1 MFLGAI
7 GLVAAAAVASPSTS
21 QTVENSPA
29 PVARTASAEVSVLTY
44 NIRGLPWP
52 IATGRHAALKKIG
65 RELAA
70 LRAEGRQPDIVL
82 IQEGFRGEVADLV
95 KASGYRYWAQGPTRS
110 ERPRDA
116 PPADA
121 RGFKRA
127 LYRASGEGWGKFTSA
142 GLHVLSDAPITDV
155 SDIVYRYCAGLDCL
169 ANKGAMLARVALPGV
184 PGEVD
189 VVNTHLNSKRASRTP
204 LARSLQAHN
213 LQVEELLGFIADHRA
228 AGAPLLVGGD
238 FNVKG
243 SAARYDHLAD
253 ARPYKVVSEFC
264 SAPGSA
270 CEGDQQA
277 DGKGRPP
284 WLRSQDLQGFEA
296 APAVDVRPIRV
307 DTVFGRNAD
316 GARLSDH
323 DGYLVHYR
331 LTWIPKPA
339 PAAAAPAPSVVSPQ
353 LYNGLGLKASLSY

>member
-189 VVNTHLNSKRASRTP
+189 VVNTHLNSKRASRAP
-204 LARSLQAHN
+204 LKRSLEAHN
-213 LQVEELLGFIADHRA
+213 LQVEELLTFINSHRA

-264 SAPGSA
+264 SAPASA
-270 CEGDQQA
+270 C
-277 DGKGRPP
+277 DGQTPQHGAEP

-307 DTVFGRNAD
+307 DTVFGRNAS
-316 GARLSDH
+316 GFRLSDH
-323 DGYLVHYR
+323 DGYLVRYR
-331 LTWIPKPA
+331 LTWKPNA
-339 PAAAAPAPSVVSPQ
+339 TPAAPSPVAFRPQ
-353 LYNGLGLKASLSY
+353 VRKGMGLKVSLTY

>member
-1 MFLGAI
+1 MFLEAI
-7 GLVAAAAVASPSTS
+7 ALVATVAAAPTPVPQAAETL
-21 QTVENSPA
+21 PA
-29 PVARTASAEVSVLTY
+29 PAVQTASTEISVLTY
-44 NIRGLPWP
+44 NVKGLPWP
-52 IATGRHAALKKIG
+52 FATGRASALREIG

-110 ERPRDA
+110 DRVRAGA
-116 PPADA
+116 PPADGH
-121 RGFKRA
+121 GFRS
-127 LYRASGEGWGKFTSA
+127 RRDFRVGEGWGKFANA

-155 SDIVYRYCAGLDCL
+155 ADVAYRYCAGFDCL
-169 ANKGAMLARVALPGV
+169 ANKGAMLARIALPQV
-184 PGEVD
+184 PGEID
-189 VVNTHLNSKRASRTP
+189 VVNTHLNSKRASRAS
-204 LARSLQAHN
+204 LKRSLQAHN
-213 LQVEELLGFIADHRA
+213 LQVEELLTFIGAHRS

-264 SAPGSA
+264 SAPASA
-270 CEGDQQA
+270 CEGQAAQQGA
-277 DGKGRPP
+277 EP

-307 DTVFGRNAD
+307 DTIFARD
-316 GARLSDH
+316 SSGAGLSDH
-323 DGYLVHYR
+323 DGYLVRYR
-331 LTWIPKPA
+331 LTWSPTAAQPA
-339 PAAAAPAPSVVSPQ
+339 PAPIAVRP
-353 LYNGLGLKASLSY
+353 LFHKGMGLKVSLTD